1 MDVNYLHDET
11 LSSAS
16 DRPRS
21 ALFQY
26 TENTVKTGT
35 RTELVEVVVV
45 VVVSV
50 VVVEPRSLGHP
61 DLRLSSAYLTE
72 IVPRVGREEEPLNY

>member
-1 MDVNYLHDET
+1 VNYLHDET
-11 LSSAS
+11 LASAL

-21 ALFQY
+21 ALFQC
-26 TENTVKTGT
+26 TENIAKTGT
-35 RTELVEVVVV
+35 RTELAEVVVA

-50 VVVEPRSLGHP
+50 AVVVEPTSLDHP